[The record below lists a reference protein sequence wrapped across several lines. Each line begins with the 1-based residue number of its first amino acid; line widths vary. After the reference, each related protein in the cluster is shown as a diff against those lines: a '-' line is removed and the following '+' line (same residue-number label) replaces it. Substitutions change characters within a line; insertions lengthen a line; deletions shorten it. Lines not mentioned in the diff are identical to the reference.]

1 MNRLLLAGAC
11 ALWVLTACNV
21 ASVKEQP
28 NVIPQNQCASDADC
42 AVGSCGGRGTCRTT
56 KGTFD
61 TLLFEVTPPADA
73 TAIAGVQFLKRV
85 DGVLATNGALDLPL
99 DLLVPVLGRVTAAG
113 TCVPQFVHDDGVT
126 SYATDASDRTIP
138 ALVTLSPSSG
148 GLGLFSSPI
157 VVPDDTAR
165 NSSTYKFELSVP
177 PGDYDIYVEP
187 KKQPNADCPVPPQL
201 LRNQAFNGKVTLN
214 IGLPAPQSFGLRVSW
229 LPADGALDGW
239 TVDMLDSISGRAISN
254 RLPLSPNA
262 KGTEYTANLSY
273 LPVLGDTEKT
283 DQFIRLSPPDG
294 VTAPTLLFARTGLG
308 LFAASNGTIDQ
319 LTSLPVPVHVAG
331 AVTARVT
338 PEPVSATVTL
348 VATKVT
354 GVDPGVLASFVRTVD
369 VGPDGAF
376 DLDVLPGTYRV
387 SAVPSGPMSS
397 SQELAEA
404 STVWDVG
411 TSPAIQAGKVI
422 ELNDT
427 LPITGVAVDP
437 SGSIGMTGAQVQ
449 AVPSPSSIVTDV
461 LHRALGE
468 IAVVPRASST
478 IVDNNGTFK
487 LKVDV
492 GTYDFSVR
500 PRSTS
505 GFSWLVIPG
514 IPVGTT
520 PATSNGPGLNTLTLP
535 LPVVYTGTV
544 TVPGSE
550 IDTTPIPG
558 AQIAAYVYM
567 KNGEYTSDASSA
579 DSVLQ
584 VALAR
589 SDNMGVFE
597 ILIPA
602 ALSKVQV
609 P

>member
-1 MNRLLLAGAC
+1 MSRLLLAGAC
-11 ALWVLTACNV
+11 VWVLTACNV

-28 NVIPQNQCASDADC
+28 NVIPQNQCTSDADC
-42 AVGSCGGRGTCRTT
+42 AVGSCGGKGTCRTT

-73 TAIAGVQFLKRV
+73 TAIAGVQFLKRI

-99 DLLVPVLGRVTAAG
+99 DLVAQISGRVTRSAD

-138 ALVTLSPSSG
+138 TLITVTPSSG
-148 GLGLFSSPI
+148 ALGLFSSPV

-177 PGDYDIYVEP
+177 PGDYDIYIQP
-187 KKQPNADCPVPPQL
+187 KKQPTSDCPVPPQL
-201 LRNQAFNGKVTLN
+201 LRRQALNGTVTLN
-214 IGLPAPQSFGLRVSW
+214 IALPAPQTFGLHVSW
-229 LPADGALDGW
+229 VPADGALDGW
-239 TVDMLDSISGRAISN
+239 SVDMLDSISGRAISN

-262 KGTEYTANLSY
+262 KGTEYSANLSY
-273 LPVLGDTEKT
+273 LPVVGDATKT

-308 LFAASNGTIDQ
+308 LFSASSGSIDQ
-319 LTSLPVPVHVAG
+319 LSSLPAPVHVAG

-369 VGPDGAF
+369 VGQNGAF
-376 DLDVLPGTYRV
+376 ELDVLPGTYRV
-387 SAVPSGPMSS
+387 SAVPSGSS
-397 SQELAEA
+397 SQQLAEA
-404 STVWDVG
+404 NTVWDVG
-411 TSPAIQAGKVI
+411 TSPTVQAGKVI

-461 LHRALGE
+461 LHQALGE

-478 IVDNNGTFK
+478 IVESSGAFK
-487 LKVDV
+487 LKVDT

-505 GFSWLVIPG
+505 GFSWLVIPS

-535 LPVVYTGTV
+535 LPVVYTGTL
-544 TVPGSE
+544 TVPGSKVGM
-550 IDTTPIPG
+550 TPIPG
-558 AQIAAYVYM
+558 AQIAAYVYV
-567 KNGEYTSDASSA
+567 KNGEYTSDATSA

-584 VALAR
+584 VALTR
-589 SDNMGVFE
+589 SDNTGTFE
-597 ILIPA
+597 ILIPSG
-602 ALSKVQV
+602 LSKS
-609 P
+609 PTP